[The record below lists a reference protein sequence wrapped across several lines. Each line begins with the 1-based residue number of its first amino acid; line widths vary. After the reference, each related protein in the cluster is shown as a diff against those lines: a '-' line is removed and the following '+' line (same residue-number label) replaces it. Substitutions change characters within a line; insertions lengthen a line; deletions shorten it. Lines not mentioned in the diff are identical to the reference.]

1 MQLSDSRLKTD
12 LSAISTSV
20 LSRMMKLQPMT
31 YRYTAESADSKHSI
45 GFIAQD
51 MQALFPELVGQVTN
65 PKNGIEYLNI
75 NYSGLSVLAVKAI
88 QEQQA
93 ELEGLKKENEA
104 LRSRTEILEARLSR
118 LEKLVGEK

>member
-1 MQLSDSRLKTD
+1 M
-12 LSAISTSV
+12 
-20 LSRMMKLQPMT
+20 
-31 YRYTAESADSKHSI
+31 
-45 GFIAQD
+45 
-51 MQALFPELVGQVTN
+51 FPELVGQVTN